1 MRILTLDSAL
11 ARVSAAVI
19 DGDRVL
25 AADVRDV
32 ARGIALLPCM
42 AAAVLTEAGIRPAA
56 LDLIAVTLGPG
67 SFTGIRGALSLAH
80 GIGLAASVEVIGVT
94 VPEALAAALD
104 RLPGRRRLWVAIDGG
119 RQRVFL
125 DVGGEVEAVALD
137 ALPMPDGPIALAGD
151 AAPAVAALLAGR
163 GADVVATDA
172 RWPEPLGIARA
183 ARERL
188 HGVMPPRPA
197 QPLYVDPPRA
207 SLPTGGLRPAP
218 TE

>member
-19 DGDRVL
+19 DDDRVL

-42 AAAVLTEAGIRPAA
+42 AAAALAEAGIRPAA

-94 VPEALAAALD
+94 VPEALAATIEP
-104 RLPGRRRLWVAIDGG
+104 LPGRRLWVAIDGG
-119 RQRVFL
+119 RGRVFL
-125 DVGGEVEAVALD
+125 DTGGEIAAVVLD
-137 ALPMPDGPIALAGD
+137 ALPTPDGPIALAGD
-151 AAPAVAALLAGR
+151 AAPMVAALLTAR
-163 GADVVATDA
+163 GADAVATA
-172 RWPEPLGIARA
+172 TRWPEPPGIARA
-183 ARERL
+183 ARDRL
-188 HGVMPPRPA
+188 CGALPPRPA

-207 SLPTGGLRPAP
+207 NLPTGGLRPAL
-218 TE
+218 TK